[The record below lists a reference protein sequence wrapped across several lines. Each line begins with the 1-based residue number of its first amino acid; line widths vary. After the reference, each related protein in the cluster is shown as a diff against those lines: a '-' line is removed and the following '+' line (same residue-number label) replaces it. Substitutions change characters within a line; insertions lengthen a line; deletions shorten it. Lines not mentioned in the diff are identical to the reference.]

1 MRRREGDGEDLTK
14 AGRPSVILPGLPSK
28 VVQICA
34 SKDLDLVVA
43 STASNQVYLF
53 NLRDGRFVQVIDC
66 TQRVESPWQ
75 EEGKTVKANYRIS
88 QLLTTWMGYVVI
100 SMVSLR
106 RGLPN
111 YLLCFDVNGILLYE
125 RHDVAKIHTLSAS
138 HDSKWLFA
146 ESTHHICIFTLPD
159 LRLNTVLASA
169 KLKIE
174 SLCVSSDNRALL
186 AGVENGDVFCY
197 GLNLR
202 WKEKEDEMPVESEEE
217 VLEGNE
223 ELD

>member
-1 MRRREGDGEDLTK
+1 M
-14 AGRPSVILPGLPSK
+14 PSLILPGLPSK

-43 STASNQVYLF
+43 STAANQVYLF

-75 EEGKTVKANYRIS
+75 EEAKTVKANYRIT
-88 QLLTTWMGYVVI
+88 QLLATWMGYVLI

-111 YLLCFDVNGILLYE
+111 YLFCFDVNGILLYE

-159 LRLNTVLASA
+159 LRLNTVLASP

-186 AGVENGDVFCY
+186 AGVENGEVFCY

-202 WKEKEDEMPVESEEE
+202 WKEKEDEMPVETEAEVDEEM
-217 VLEGNE
+217 LGGNE